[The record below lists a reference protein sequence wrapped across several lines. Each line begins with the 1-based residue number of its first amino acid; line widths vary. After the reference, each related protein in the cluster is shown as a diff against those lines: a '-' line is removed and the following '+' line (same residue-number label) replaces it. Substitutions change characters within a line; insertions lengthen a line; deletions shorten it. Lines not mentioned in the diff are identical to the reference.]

1 MADITSRTIG
11 YICPHCRNSVIAARS
26 TFQLTASASCEIPCP
41 CGKSSLNIE
50 YLLDRFRITAPCVAC
65 GDRPTVTCP
74 AEAFLSRKALAFSC
88 QSTGMD
94 CFYVGEEGAVFA
106 AMERLEKATDHLAQE
121 KDKQSKDKQSEEPDT
136 FLNNLVME
144 EVLAELKD
152 IAQRDGISC
161 ECGSHQW
168 RLGMEAEGELQLH
181 RPHLRPVR
189 QRHAYQC
196 WHHG

>member
-50 YLLDRFRITAPCVAC
+50 YLLDRFRITAPC
-65 GDRPTVTCP
+65 
-74 AEAFLSRKALAFSC
+74 
-88 QSTGMD
+88 
-94 CFYVGEEGAVFA
+94 YVGEEGAVFA

-121 KDKQSKDKQSEEPDT
+121 KDKQSEEPDT

-168 RLGMEAEGELQLH
+168 RLEVHYASVELIC
-181 RPHLRPVR
+181 
-189 QRHAYQC
+189 AQC
-196 WHHG
+196 GSAMRINAGTMDDLNELCCHPKLTIRSSPA